1 MVQRRTNKG
10 QFVDMDALSVKNEN
24 EIAVGNMKVNA
35 RGDKLGRNGEVVQK
49 REEATREYYQ
59 NNPKAVV
66 KSVSIK
72 DAVDKTPVKD
82 HSDIAT
88 PTAKPTTSTA
98 KPSASKTKKIKEV
111 ELPNGDIEIQEVEE

>member
-35 RGDKLGRNGEVVQK
+35 RGDKIGRNGEVVQK
-49 REEATREYYQ
+49 REDATREYYQ

-82 HSDIAT
+82 HSDIA
-88 PTAKPTTSTA
+88 KESSQTS
-98 KPSASKTKKIKEV
+98 KPSTSKTKKVKEV

>member
-72 DAVDKTPVKD
+72 DAVDNTPVKD
-82 HSDIAT
+82 HSDIST
-88 PTAKPTTSTA
+88 PTAKPTTTKST
-98 KPSASKTKKIKEV
+98 ASKTKKIKEV

>member
-1 MVQRRTNKG
+1 
-10 QFVDMDALSVKNEN
+10 LSVKNEN

-35 RGDKLGRNGEVVQK
+35 RGDKLGQNGEVVQK

-88 PTAKPTTSTA
+88 STAKPTTSTA
-98 KPSASKTKKIKEV
+98 KPSASKTKKVKEV